1 MKLLHII
8 REIIISMVLSVGIE
22 EKERNKDNT
31 KIAIPF
37 TFDQYEDEWK
47 I

>member
-1 MKLLHII
+1 MLHII
-8 REIIISMVLSVGIE
+8 RETIISMVLAVGIE